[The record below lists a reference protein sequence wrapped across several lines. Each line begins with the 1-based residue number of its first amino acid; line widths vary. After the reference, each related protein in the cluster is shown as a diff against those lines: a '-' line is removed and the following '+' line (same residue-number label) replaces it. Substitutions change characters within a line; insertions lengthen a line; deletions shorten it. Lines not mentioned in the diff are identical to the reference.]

1 MQQLKVAIAQINPS
15 VGAINDNLLKIQA
28 YLKESSSDR
37 PDLVVFPEMTLTGYP
52 VEDLLY
58 NKSFVG
64 SNLKALRELAAKS
77 GNPPFIVGFVDRSA
91 DGRLYNAAAFIRN
104 RKIEYVYHKCSLPNY
119 GVFDERRYFAP
130 GTQQGVFS
138 YSPKIKI
145 GLSICEDMW
154 DRNSFLYDREFTQ
167 NLSVIVNISAS
178 PFHAGKQ
185 MSRERLVQDL
195 AKHSGATV
203 VYANLIGG
211 QDELVFD
218 GGSLAVTPDGRYAG
232 RGPLFEEAIIW
243 ADVPCRQDD
252 TQKSIK
258 YRMPKLVSAKMS
270 FEEEVYRALVLGTRD
285 YVEKNDFSKVLIGLS
300 GGIDSALVASIACD
314 ALGKDRVAGITMPS
328 RYTSKET
335 LKDAATLAANLGIPC
350 HEISI
355 EPLFKAYLESLKPF
369 FKNADHGTAE
379 ENLQARIRG
388 NLLMAFSNK
397 WGYLVL
403 TTGNKSEMATGYC
416 TLYGDMAGGF
426 AVIKDVPKTL
436 VFKLARFRNRQTKKP
451 WIPASIIA
459 RPPSAELKYDQKDQ
473 DTLPPYIVLDE
484 ILREHIELD
493 KDASEIVSSK
503 LDKKTV
509 HRVIGL
515 VNRSEYKRRQSP
527 PGIKIT
533 PKAFGRDRRMPITN
547 QFRSR

>member
-1 MQQLKVAIAQINPS
+1 MQRLKVAIAQINPS
-15 VGAINDNLLKIQA
+15 VGAIDENLLKIQA
-28 YLKESSSDR
+28 YLNEASRGK
-37 PDLVVFPEMTLTGYP
+37 PDLVVFPEMTITGYP
-52 VEDLLY
+52 AEDLLY
-58 NKSFVG
+58 NRSFVE
-64 SNLKALRELAAKS
+64 SNLKALRKLATKTAC
-77 GNPPFIVGFVDRSA
+77 PPFIVGFVDRSA
-91 DGRLYNAAAFIRN
+91 EGHLYNAAAFIRD
-104 RKIEYVYHKCSLPNY
+104 RKIEYIYHKCALPNY

-154 DRNSFLYDREFTQ
+154 DPDSFLYSREFTQ
-167 NLSVIVNISAS
+167 NLSVIINISAS

-185 MSRERLVQDL
+185 ASRERLVQGL
-195 AKHSGATV
+195 AKHSGAAV

-218 GGSLAVTPDGRYAG
+218 GGSLVVTPDGQYAA

-243 ADVPCRQDD
+243 ADVPCREVD
-252 TQKSIK
+252 TKEVVKFRPLKSLPI
-258 YRMPKLVSAKMS
+258 PMS
-270 FEEEVYRALVLGTRD
+270 FEDEVYRALVLGTRD
-285 YVEKNDFSKVLIGLS
+285 YIEKNGFSKVLIGLS

-314 ALGKDRVAGITMPS
+314 ALGKDGVAGITMPS

-335 LKDAATLAANLGIPC
+335 LKDAATLAANLAIPC
-350 HEISI
+350 HEINI
-355 EPLFKAYLESLKPF
+355 EPLFKTYLETLQPF
-369 FKNADHGTAE
+369 FKNTNHGTAE

-436 VFKLARFRNRQTKKP
+436 VFKLARFRNGLSKKP

-459 RPPSAELKYDQKDQ
+459 RAPSAELKFDQKDQ
-473 DTLPPYIVLDE
+473 DSLPPYAVLDE
-484 ILREHIELD
+484 ILREYIELD
-493 KDASEIVSSK
+493 KDASEIISSK

-509 HRVIGL
+509 HRVISL
-515 VNRSEYKRRQSP
+515 VNESEYKRRQSP
-527 PGIKIT
+527 PGVKIT

-547 QFRSR
+547 RFGSR